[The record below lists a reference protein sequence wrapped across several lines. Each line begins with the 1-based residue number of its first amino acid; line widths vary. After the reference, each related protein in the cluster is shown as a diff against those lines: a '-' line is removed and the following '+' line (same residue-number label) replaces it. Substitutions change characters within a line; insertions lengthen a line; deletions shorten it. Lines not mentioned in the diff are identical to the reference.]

1 MWNEEEKGQR
11 YPNFIKESQAAY
23 KTPEDPALGRL
34 FSKKQGEYTVED
46 YYVLPDECRAEL
58 IDGVIYDMAAPD
70 YIHQVIAFQ
79 IAVQLDAW
87 IKKKKGSCMVIV
99 SPADVRLDKDD
110 KTMVQPDVFV
120 ICGKENTDSYG
131 ENKGPEEDQKK
142 ESEALHAFWRAPDMA
157 IEVLSPSSDKKDR
170 IVKYRKYKKA
180 GVKEYWVVDPKSE
193 IVAAHWFAG
202 DAGTSVYTYQDEIPV
217 RIFDGACRVSLRDIP
232 QSERLLTKLG
242 ITDR

>member
-46 YYVLPDECRAEL
+46 YYALPDECRAEL

-110 KTMVQPDVFV
+110 KMYL
-120 ICGKENTDSYG
+120 SYVEKRIQIRMERIRG
-131 ENKGPEEDQKK
+131 RKK
-142 ESEALHAFWRAPDMA
+142 TR
-157 IEVLSPSSDKKDR
+157 R
-170 IVKYRKYKKA
+170 KKA
-180 GVKEYWVVDPKSE
+180 RRSMRFGER
-193 IVAAHWFAG
+193 
-202 DAGTSVYTYQDEIPV
+202 
-217 RIFDGACRVSLRDIP
+217 RIWQLKYCPHPAIKRTG
-232 QSERLLTKLG
+232 LLNIENIK
-242 ITDR
+242 RPE